1 MTISHKNQIS
11 PLPVLCLFL
20 LPGSAGSAQTR
31 MNDEDVERTM
41 KNLKEDSQR
50 FQSTF
55 NSAIS
60 KSTIRKTSQER
71 EYKNLVKTFRDQTE
85 AMLNAFQD
93 RKRADTTLPG
103 VLDTAKR
110 IDGVLG
116 SVQLGENTTGDW
128 ARCKAELKAL
138 AEAFDMPYSGN

>member
-1 MTISHKNQIS
+1 
-11 PLPVLCLFL
+11 VLFLFL
-20 LPGSAGSAQTR
+20 LLGSAGSAQTR

-41 KNLKEDSQR
+41 KNLREDSQR

-85 AMLNAFQD
+85 ATLNAFQD
-93 RKRADTTLPG
+93 KKRADTTLPG

-116 SVQLGENTTGDW
+116 SVQLGENTTADW
-128 ARCKAELKAL
+128 ARRKAELKAL

>member
-1 MTISHKNQIS
+1 
-11 PLPVLCLFL
+11 
-20 LPGSAGSAQTR
+20 

-60 KSTIRKTSQER
+60 KSTVRKTSQER
-71 EYKNLVKTFRDQTE
+71 EYKNIVKTFRDQTE

-110 IDGVLG
+110 IDGVLR
-116 SVQLGENTTGDW
+116 SVQLGENTTADR
-128 ARCKAELKAL
+128 ARCKAEITL
-138 AEAFDMPYSGN
+138 

>member
-60 KSTIRKTSQER
+60 KSTVRKTSQER
-71 EYKNLVKTFRDQTE
+71 EYKNIVKTFRDQTE

-110 IDGVLG
+110 IDGVLR
-116 SVQLGENTTGDW
+116 SVQLGEHDRRLG
-128 ARCKAELKAL
+128 E
-138 AEAFDMPYSGN
+138 MQSGTQGFGRSF

>member
-11 PLPVLCLFL
+11 ALPVMFLFL
-20 LPGSAGSAQTR
+20 VVSPVAFAQTR

-60 KSTIRKTSQER
+60 KSTVRKTSQER
-71 EYKNLVKTFRDQTE
+71 EYKNIVKTFRDQTGGD
-85 AMLNAFQD
+85 A
-93 RKRADTTLPG
+93 KRLPG
-103 VLDTAKR
+103 
-110 IDGVLG
+110 
-116 SVQLGENTTGDW
+116 
-128 ARCKAELKAL
+128 
-138 AEAFDMPYSGN
+138 

>member
-1 MTISHKNQIS
+1 MTISRKNQIS
-11 PLPVLCLFL
+11 ALPVLFPFL
-20 LPGSAGSAQTR
+20 VLSPVAFAQTR
-31 MNDEDVERTM
+31 MNDEEVERTM

-60 KSTIRKTSQER
+60 KSTVRKTSQER
-71 EYKNLVKTFRDQTE
+71 EYKNLVKSFRDQTE
-85 AMLNAFQD
+85 AMLNEFQD
-93 RKRADTTLPG
+93 KKRADTTLPSA
-103 VLDTAKR
+103 LETAKR

-116 SVQLGENTTGDW
+116 SVQLGENTITDW

-138 AEAFDMPYSGN
+138 AEAFDMPYSPN